1 MVMWG
6 MEKAMQFVET
16 ENATEAAEDWS
27 RVRSPSRARRRM
39 KRGFPQNV
47 RHYRKPA
54 AYQMDGVTY
63 IHPRL
68 MKVLRERID
77 DATDHIDRAFA
88 DSIMYGRGTLY
99 PGSTYTPY
107 KMMIEPTPP
116 DKTNWIMAR
125 FLEPKFARSPF
136 FNWNVDG

>member
-1 MVMWG
+1 MN
-6 MEKAMQFVET
+6 FVET
-16 ENATEAAEDWS
+16 ESATEAAEDWS

-68 MKVLRERID
+68 MKALRERID
-77 DATDHIDRAFA
+77 DATDHIDQAFRE
-88 DSIMYGRGTLY
+88 SIMYGRGALY
-99 PGSTYTPY
+99 PSPMHMPY
-107 KMMIEPTPP
+107 KMMIEPASTTS
-116 DKTNWIMAR
+116 TNWIMAR
-125 FLEPKFARSPF
+125 FLEPKVARSPF
-136 FNWNVDG
+136 FNWNVDS